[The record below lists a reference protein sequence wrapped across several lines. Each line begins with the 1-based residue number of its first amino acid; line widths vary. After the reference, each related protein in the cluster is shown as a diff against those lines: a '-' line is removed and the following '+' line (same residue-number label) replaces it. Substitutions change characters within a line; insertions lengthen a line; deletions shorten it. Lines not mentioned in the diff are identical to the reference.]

1 MFFIKASKKI
11 PKIRKTLK
19 KLFLVMVKKK
29 NKPSSIFMEE
39 QSSKGLGFYKKYF
52 GYFVFASIG

>member
-19 KLFLVMVKKK
+19 KLFLVIVKKK
-29 NKPSSIFMEE
+29 KKPSSIFMEE
-39 QSSKGLGFYKKYF
+39 QSSNSLGFYKKYF